1 MKRFLTLVTIVTL
14 LSMAVAIALKH
25 VSVLRGAR

>member
-1 MKRFLTLVTIVTL
+1 MKRFLTLVTVATL
-14 LSMAVAIALKH
+14 LSMAVAIARLH

>member
-1 MKRFLTLVTIVTL
+1 MRHFLTLVTVVTL
-14 LSMAVAIALKH
+14 LSMAVAIALQH